1 MQEILTSINSFRGI
15 RGSMVMSK
23 DGFLIVADV
32 RDRTDVEA
40 IAAYASAIIVEINRA
55 WPKLNI
61 GEFRMFSVTGDEG
74 RIVFFNT
81 GRAILVVFLDL
92 TVKMTIFEDELRSA
106 ARDVERRIKF

>member
-1 MQEILTSINSFRGI
+1 MQDTLSQINGFRGI

-32 RDRTDVEA
+32 KDRTDVESV
-40 IAAYASAIIVEINRA
+40 AAYASAIVVEINRA
-55 WPKLNI
+55 WPKLNV

-81 GRAILVVFLDL
+81 GRAVLVVFLDL
-92 TVKMTIFEDELRSA
+92 TVKMTVFEDELRSA
-106 ARDVERRIKF
+106 AREIERKIAF

>member
-1 MQEILTSINSFRGI
+1 MQETLSLINGFRGI

-32 RDRTDVEA
+32 KDRTDVESV
-40 IAAYASAIIVEINRA
+40 AAYASSIIVEINRA

-61 GEFRMFSVTGDEG
+61 GEFKMFSVTGSDG

-92 TVKMTIFEDELRSA
+92 SVKMTIFEDELRSA
-106 ARDVERRIKF
+106 AREIERKIKF